1 MSSFKSLLSS
11 LVFLGLFSFSG
22 KGLVLAQE
30 LNCRVQVN
38 SDQIEGTDKAIYES
52 LRNAVTEFMNERRWS
67 NAPIAQ
73 NEKIECNILIIIQ
86 NRDNNVHKA
95 EFQIQSRRPVFGS
108 SYTSSLLNVRQSLE
122 FEYQENQQL
131 EFNETNMQSNL
142 TATLAFWTYI
152 VLCMDFDSF
161 SPYGGEVFL
170 AKASDIVSQA
180 QGFLGDNWKSNEDD
194 KNCWGWTH
202 ALNDENQKAMRLL
215 NYNYHRRGMDLLH
228 QDAVAAREIITASF
242 GVLEEVKRLNPGSPL
257 LSNLADSKMEE
268 WIQLYSKADT
278 KEKQEVFDLLSFI
291 YPGQSNRLQ
300 AIKNNN

>member
-122 FEYQENQQL
+122 FEYQENQ
-131 EFNETNMQSNL
+131 
-142 TATLAFWTYI
+142 
-152 VLCMDFDSF
+152 
-161 SPYGGEVFL
+161 
-170 AKASDIVSQA
+170 
-180 QGFLGDNWKSNEDD
+180 
-194 KNCWGWTH
+194 
-202 ALNDENQKAMRLL
+202 
-215 NYNYHRRGMDLLH
+215 
-228 QDAVAAREIITASF
+228 
-242 GVLEEVKRLNPGSPL
+242 
-257 LSNLADSKMEE
+257 
-268 WIQLYSKADT
+268 
-278 KEKQEVFDLLSFI
+278 
-291 YPGQSNRLQ
+291 
-300 AIKNNN
+300 